1 MTKEDIHVE
10 LLYLWD
16 KYKEDIQHILLIIT
30 IPIWLP
36 VFIILFPF
44 FFWDVENIHDDEEWC
59 RQNGYNYPCDLGWG
73 AHTIV
78 KRWRKAKKNQ
88 EKQEKK
94 QMVRDKLLMKK
105 IAQ

>member
-73 AHTIV
+73 HIPLSNVGERQRKTRRS
-78 KRWRKAKKNQ
+78 KRRNKG
-88 EKQEKK
+88 
-94 QMVRDKLLMKK
+94 
-105 IAQ
+105 